1 MHHWTDLRVLT
12 PTFLLCRFLAFD
24 RHFNLVLADAEEYRK
39 LPPKK
44 GKTEAE
50 VSRYILLSYRTFVDV

>member
-1 MHHWTDLRVLT
+1 MMIVAQSQWC
-12 PTFLLCRFLAFD
+12 CRFLAFD

-44 GKTEAE
+44 GKSEAE
-50 VSRYILLSYRTFVDV
+50 VHL